1 MMFKIKMALLIVFL
15 GYSLNPKA
23 QEVTSSFSLNEAIE
37 FAMENAYVL
46 HNTKQ
51 DIVIAQKKVWETIS
65 IGLPQVSGSA
75 NYNAFLNLPVSLIPG
90 EFFGG
95 EPGTYIPVK
104 FGQDFNS
111 DFGFSVSQL
120 IFDGS
125 YIIGVGSV
133 QLYVNLS
140 NQQHEKTAINIR
152 EAVTQAYYMVLV
164 GKKYKE
170 AMDEDL
176 ENVKNLYNETKILYE
191 NGFREEQDV
200 DQIKLLLRNSENEVL
215 KTEREITISKVV
227 LKYTMGFD
235 LDTDIEL
242 TDNVEK
248 FLDPLVANPNQLQFD
263 FNQHIDYRLANS
275 NFQVSEK
282 LLGIEKVT
290 YLPKLSGFYNY
301 SKSAYSNDANV
312 FSSNTAWYP
321 SSLVGLQLT
330 MSIFNSGQKRSKVQ
344 QAKIEVEKAEVQRK
358 LTEQTLQKDYLTA
371 VAQMETALESF
382 DNDRENRELAE
393 KIRQKTKIKFDNG
406 ISTSTEL
413 SQIETQYINA
423 YRALVTSTLQLLQ
436 ADLNLKKTTG
446 NL

>member
-1 MMFKIKMALLIVFL
+1 MFKIKLALLAAFL
-15 GYSLNPKA
+15 GYAINPKA

-65 IGLPQVSGSA
+65 IGLPQVSGTA
-75 NYNAFLNLPVSLIPG
+75 NYNAFLNLPVSLLPG

-104 FGQDFNS
+104 FGQDYNS

-125 YIIGVGSV
+125 YIIGLGSV

-140 NQQHEKTAINIR
+140 KQQHEKTAIDIR

-164 GKKYKE
+164 GMKYKQ

-176 ENVKNLYNETKILYE
+176 ENVKKLYNETKILYE

-215 KTEREITISKVV
+215 KAEREITISKVV
-227 LKYTMGFD
+227 LKYTMGFN
-235 LDTDIEL
+235 LDTDIAL
-242 TDNVEK
+242 NDNIEK
-248 FLDPLVANPNQLQFD
+248 FLGPLVAAPDKLQFD
-263 FNQHIDYRLANS
+263 FNQHIDYRLATS

-282 LLGIEKVT
+282 LLGIEKVA

-312 FSSNTAWYP
+312 FSSKTAWYP
-321 SSLVGLQLT
+321 ASLVGLQLT

-344 QAKIEVEKAEVQRK
+344 QARIEVEKAEVLRK

-371 VAQMETALESF
+371 VAQMESALESF
-382 DNDRENRELAE
+382 DNDSENRELAE

-436 ADLNLKKTTG
+436 SDLYLKKATG

>member
-1 MMFKIKMALLIVFL
+1 MMFKIKLALLAAFL
-15 GYSLNPKA
+15 GYAINPKA

-51 DIVIAQKKVWETIS
+51 DIAIAQKKVWETIS
-65 IGLPQVSGSA
+65 IGLPQVSGTA
-75 NYNAFLNLPVSLIPG
+75 NYNAFLNLPVSLLPG

-125 YIIGVGSV
+125 YIIGLGSV

-140 NQQHEKTAINIR
+140 KQQHEKTAIDIR

-164 GKKYKE
+164 GMKYKQ

-176 ENVKNLYNETKILYE
+176 ENVKKLCNETKILYE

-215 KTEREITISKVV
+215 KAEREITISKVV
-227 LKYTMGFD
+227 LKYTMGFN
-235 LDTDIEL
+235 LDTDIAL
-242 TDNVEK
+242 NDNIEK
-248 FLDPLVANPNQLQFD
+248 FLGPLVAAPDKLQFD
-263 FNQHIDYRLANS
+263 FNQHIDYRLATS

-282 LLGIEKVT
+282 LLGIEKVA

-312 FSSNTAWYP
+312 FSSKTAWYP

-344 QAKIEVEKAEVQRK
+344 QARIEVEKAEVLRN

-371 VAQMETALESF
+371 VAQMESALESF
-382 DNDRENRELAE
+382 DNDSENRELAE

-436 ADLNLKKTTG
+436 SDLYLKKATG

>member
-1 MMFKIKMALLIVFL
+1 MMFRIKMALLTVFL
-15 GYSLNPKA
+15 GYAINPKA
-23 QEVTSSFSLNEAIE
+23 QEVSGSFSLNEAVE
-37 FAMENAYVL
+37 FAMENAFVL
-46 HNTKQ
+46 HNTKK
-51 DIVIAQKKVWETIS
+51 DMEIAQKQVWETIS
-65 IGLPQVSGSA
+65 IGLPQVSGTA

-140 NQQHEKTAINIR
+140 KQRHEKTAIDIR

-176 ENVKNLYNETKILYE
+176 ENVKKLYIETKILYE

-200 DQIKLLLRNSENEVL
+200 DQMKLLLRNAENEVL

-235 LDTDIEL
+235 LDNDIEL
-242 TDNVEK
+242 TDSIEQ
-248 FLDPLVANPNQLQFD
+248 FLDPLVAKPNQLRFD

-290 YLPKLSGFYNY
+290 YLPKLSAFYNY
-301 SKSAYSNDANV
+301 NKSAYSNDANL
-312 FSSNTAWYP
+312 FNSKTEWYP

-330 MSIFNSGQKRSKVQ
+330 LSIFNSGQKRSKVQ
-344 QAKIEVEKAEVQRK
+344 QAQIEVEKADIQRK

-371 VAQMETALESF
+371 VAQMESALESF
-382 DNDRENRELAE
+382 ENDRENRELAE
-393 KIRQKTKIKFDNG
+393 KIREKTKIKFDNG

-423 YRALVTSTLQLLQ
+423 YRSLVTSTLQLLQ
-436 ADLNLKKTTG
+436 ADLNLKKATG

>member
-1 MMFKIKMALLIVFL
+1 MFKIKLALLAAFL
-15 GYSLNPKA
+15 GYAINPKA

-51 DIVIAQKKVWETIS
+51 DIAIAQKKVWETIS
-65 IGLPQVSGSA
+65 IGLPQVSGTA
-75 NYNAFLNLPVSLIPG
+75 NYNAFLNLPVSLLPG

-125 YIIGVGSV
+125 YIIGLGSV

-140 NQQHEKTAINIR
+140 KQQHEKTAIDIR
-152 EAVTQAYYMVLV
+152 EAVTRAYYMVLV
-164 GKKYKE
+164 GMKYKQ

-176 ENVKNLYNETKILYE
+176 ENVKKLCNETKILYE

-215 KTEREITISKVV
+215 KAEREITISKVV
-227 LKYTMGFD
+227 LKYTMGFN
-235 LDTDIEL
+235 LDTEIAL
-242 TDNVEK
+242 NDNIEK
-248 FLDPLVANPNQLQFD
+248 FLAPLIAAPNKLQFD
-263 FNQHIDYRLANS
+263 FNQHIDYRLATS
-275 NFQVSEK
+275 NFQVSQK
-282 LLGIEKVT
+282 LVGIEKVA

-312 FSSNTAWYP
+312 FSSKTAWYP

-344 QAKIEVEKAEVQRK
+344 QARIEVEKAEVLRN

-371 VAQMETALESF
+371 VAQMESALESF
-382 DNDRENRELAE
+382 DNDSENRELAE

-436 ADLNLKKTTG
+436 SDLYLKKATG

>member
-15 GYSLNPKA
+15 GYSLSHKA

-140 NQQHEKTAINIR
+140 KQQHEKTAIDIR

-227 LKYTMGFD
+227 LKYTMGFN
-235 LDTDIEL
+235 LDNEIEL
-242 TDNVEK
+242 TDKIEK
-248 FLDPLVANPNQLQFD
+248 FLDPLVASPKQLQFD
-263 FNQHIDYRLANS
+263 FNQHIDYRLAIS

-301 SKSAYSNDANV
+301 AKSAYSNEANL
-312 FSSNTAWYP
+312 FTSNTAWYP

-330 MSIFNSGQKRSKVQ
+330 LSIFNSGQKRSKVQ
-344 QAKIEVEKAEVQRK
+344 QAKIEVEKAEIQRK

-371 VAQMETALESF
+371 VAQMETALASF

>member
-1 MMFKIKMALLIVFL
+1 MMFKIKMAMLTVLLGFAI
-15 GYSLNPKA
+15 NPKA
-23 QEVTSSFSLNEAIE
+23 QEASNSFSLNEAID

-65 IGLPQVSGSA
+65 IGLPQVSGSV

-140 NQQHEKTAINIR
+140 KQQHEKIAIDIR

-164 GKKYKE
+164 GMKYRE
-170 AMDEDL
+170 AMAEDL
-176 ENVKNLYNETKILYE
+176 ENVKKVYSETKILYE

-200 DQIKLLLRNSENEVL
+200 DQMKLLLRNSENEVL
-215 KTEREITISKVV
+215 KADREITISKVV
-227 LKYTMGFD
+227 LKYTMGFN
-235 LDTDIEL
+235 LDTDIAL
-242 TDNVEK
+242 TDNLEK
-248 FLDPLVANPNQLQFD
+248 FLDPLVSAPKQFQFD
-263 FNQHIDYRLANS
+263 FNRHIDYRLATS

-282 LLGIEKVT
+282 LLGIEKVA

-301 SKSAYSNDANV
+301 NKSAYSNDANL
-312 FSSNTAWYP
+312 FNSKTEWYP

-330 MSIFNSGQKRSKVQ
+330 LSVFSSGQKRSKVQ
-344 QAKIEVEKAEVQRK
+344 QARIEVEKAEVQRK

-371 VAQMETALESF
+371 VAQMESALESF

-423 YRALVTSTLQLLQ
+423 YRSLVTSTLQLLQ
-436 ADLNLKKTTG
+436 ADLNLKKATG

>member
-1 MMFKIKMALLIVFL
+1 MMFKIKLALLAAFL
-15 GYSLNPKA
+15 GYAINPKA

-51 DIVIAQKKVWETIS
+51 DIAIAQKKVWETIS
-65 IGLPQVSGSA
+65 IGLPQVSGTA
-75 NYNAFLNLPVSLIPG
+75 NYNAFLNLPVSLLPG

-125 YIIGVGSV
+125 YIIGLGSV

-140 NQQHEKTAINIR
+140 KQQHEKTAIDIR
-152 EAVTQAYYMVLV
+152 EAVTRAYYMVLV
-164 GKKYKE
+164 GMKYKQ

-176 ENVKNLYNETKILYE
+176 ENVKKLCNETKILYE

-215 KTEREITISKVV
+215 KAEREITISKVV
-227 LKYTMGFD
+227 LKYTMGFN
-235 LDTDIEL
+235 LDTEIAL
-242 TDNVEK
+242 NDNIEK
-248 FLDPLVANPNQLQFD
+248 FLAPLIAAPNKLQFD
-263 FNQHIDYRLANS
+263 FNQHIDYRLATS
-275 NFQVSEK
+275 NFQVSQK
-282 LLGIEKVT
+282 LVGIEKVA

-312 FSSNTAWYP
+312 FSSKTAWYP

-344 QAKIEVEKAEVQRK
+344 QARIEVEKAEVLRN

-371 VAQMETALESF
+371 VAQMESALESF
-382 DNDRENRELAE
+382 DNDSENRELAE

-436 ADLNLKKTTG
+436 SDLYLKKATG

>member
-1 MMFKIKMALLIVFL
+1 MALFTVFL
-15 GYSLNPKA
+15 GYAINPKA

-65 IGLPQVSGSA
+65 TGLPQVSGTA
-75 NYNAFLNLPVSLIPG
+75 NYNAFINLPVSLIPG

-140 NQQHEKTAINIR
+140 KQRHEKTAIDIR

-164 GKKYKE
+164 GMKYKE
-170 AMDEDL
+170 TMNEDL
-176 ENVKNLYNETKILYE
+176 ENVKKLHNETKILYE

-215 KTEREITISKVV
+215 KAEREITISKVV
-227 LKYTMGFD
+227 LKYTMGFN
-235 LDTDIEL
+235 LDTEIAL
-242 TDNVEK
+242 TDNIEK
-248 FLDPLVANPNQLQFD
+248 FLEPLVATPEQLQFD
-263 FNQHIDYRLANS
+263 FNRHIDYRLAMS

-282 LLGIEKVT
+282 LLGVEKVT
-290 YLPKLSGFYNY
+290 YLPKLSAFYNY
-301 SKSAYSNDANV
+301 TKSAYSNDANL
-312 FSSNTAWYP
+312 FTSQTPWYP

-330 MSIFNSGQKRSKVQ
+330 LSIFNSGQKRSKVQ
-344 QAKIEVEKAEVQRK
+344 QAQIEVEKAEVQRK

-371 VAQMETALESF
+371 VAQMESALESF

-436 ADLNLKKTTG
+436 ADLNLKKATG

>member
-1 MMFKIKMALLIVFL
+1 
-15 GYSLNPKA
+15 
-23 QEVTSSFSLNEAIE
+23 
-37 FAMENAYVL
+37 MENAYVL

-65 IGLPQVSGSA
+65 IGLPQVSGTA
-75 NYNAFLNLPVSLIPG
+75 NYNAFLNLPVSLLPG

-104 FGQDFNS
+104 FGQDYNS

-125 YIIGVGSV
+125 YIIGLGSV

-140 NQQHEKTAINIR
+140 KQQHEKTAIDIR

-164 GKKYKE
+164 GMKYKQ

-176 ENVKNLYNETKILYE
+176 ENVKKLYNETKILYE

-215 KTEREITISKVV
+215 KAEREITISKVV
-227 LKYTMGFD
+227 LKYTMGFN
-235 LDTDIEL
+235 LDTDIAL
-242 TDNVEK
+242 NDNIEK
-248 FLDPLVANPNQLQFD
+248 FLGPLVAAPDKLQFD
-263 FNQHIDYRLANS
+263 FNQHIDYRLATS

-282 LLGIEKVT
+282 LLGIEKVA

-312 FSSNTAWYP
+312 FSSKTAWYP
-321 SSLVGLQLT
+321 ASLVGLQLT

-344 QAKIEVEKAEVQRK
+344 QARIEVEKAEVLRK

-371 VAQMETALESF
+371 VAQMESALESF
-382 DNDRENRELAE
+382 DNDSENRELAE

-436 ADLNLKKTTG
+436 SDLYLKKATG

>member
-1 MMFKIKMALLIVFL
+1 MMFKIKLALLAAFL
-15 GYSLNPKA
+15 GYAINPKA

-65 IGLPQVSGSA
+65 IGLPQVSGTA
-75 NYNAFLNLPVSLIPG
+75 NYNAFLNLPVSLLPG

-125 YIIGVGSV
+125 YIIGLGSV

-140 NQQHEKTAINIR
+140 KQQHEKTAIDIR
-152 EAVTQAYYMVLV
+152 EAVTRAYYMVLV
-164 GKKYKE
+164 GMKYKQ

-176 ENVKNLYNETKILYE
+176 ENVKKLCNETKILYE

-215 KTEREITISKVV
+215 KAEREITISKVV
-227 LKYTMGFD
+227 LKYTMGFN
-235 LDTDIEL
+235 LDTEIAL
-242 TDNVEK
+242 NDNIEK
-248 FLDPLVANPNQLQFD
+248 FLAPLIAAPNKLQFD
-263 FNQHIDYRLANS
+263 FNQHIDYRLATS
-275 NFQVSEK
+275 NFQVSQK
-282 LLGIEKVT
+282 LVGIEKVA

-312 FSSNTAWYP
+312 FSSKTAWYP

-344 QAKIEVEKAEVQRK
+344 QARIEVEKAEVLRK

-371 VAQMETALESF
+371 VAQMESALESF
-382 DNDRENRELAE
+382 DNDSENRELAE

-436 ADLNLKKTTG
+436 SDLYLKKATG

>member
-1 MMFKIKMALLIVFL
+1 MFKIKMALLIVFL

-140 NQQHEKTAINIR
+140 KQQHEKTAINIR

-170 AMDEDL
+170 AMYEDL

-215 KTEREITISKVV
+215 KAEREITISKVV
-227 LKYTMGFD
+227 LKYTMGFN
-235 LDTDIEL
+235 LDTEIEL

-248 FLDPLVANPNQLQFD
+248 FLDPLVASPKQLQFD

-371 VAQMETALESF
+371 VAQMETARESF

>member
-15 GYSLNPKA
+15 GYSLSPKA

-140 NQQHEKTAINIR
+140 KQQHEKTAIDIR

-227 LKYTMGFD
+227 LKYTMGFN
-235 LDTDIEL
+235 LDNEIEL
-242 TDNVEK
+242 TDKIEK
-248 FLDPLVANPNQLQFD
+248 FLDPLVASPKQLQFD
-263 FNQHIDYRLANS
+263 FNQHIDYRLAIS

-301 SKSAYSNDANV
+301 AKSAYSNEANL
-312 FSSNTAWYP
+312 FTSNTAWYP

-330 MSIFNSGQKRSKVQ
+330 LSIFNSGQKRSKVQ

-371 VAQMETALESF
+371 VAQMETALASF

>member
-1 MMFKIKMALLIVFL
+1 MMFKIKLALLAAFL
-15 GYSLNPKA
+15 GYAINPKA

-51 DIVIAQKKVWETIS
+51 DIAIAQKKVWETIS
-65 IGLPQVSGSA
+65 IGLPQVSGTA
-75 NYNAFLNLPVSLIPG
+75 NYNAFLNLPVSLLPG

-125 YIIGVGSV
+125 YIIGLGSV

-140 NQQHEKTAINIR
+140 KQQHEKTAIDIR
-152 EAVTQAYYMVLV
+152 EAVTRAYYMVLV
-164 GKKYKE
+164 GMKYKQ

-176 ENVKNLYNETKILYE
+176 ENVKKLYNETKILYE

-215 KTEREITISKVV
+215 KAEREITISKVV
-227 LKYTMGFD
+227 LKYTMGFN
-235 LDTDIEL
+235 LDTEIAL
-242 TDNVEK
+242 NDNIEK
-248 FLDPLVANPNQLQFD
+248 FLAPLIAAPNKLQFD
-263 FNQHIDYRLANS
+263 FNQHIDYRLATS
-275 NFQVSEK
+275 NFQVSQK
-282 LLGIEKVT
+282 LVGIEKVA

-312 FSSNTAWYP
+312 FSSKTAWYP

-344 QAKIEVEKAEVQRK
+344 QARIEVEKAEVLRN

-371 VAQMETALESF
+371 VAQMESALESF
-382 DNDRENRELAE
+382 DNDSENRELAE

-436 ADLNLKKTTG
+436 SDLYLKKATG

>member
-1 MMFKIKMALLIVFL
+1 MALLTVIL
-15 GYSLNPKA
+15 GYAINPKA
-23 QEVTSSFSLNEAIE
+23 QEVASSFSLNEAID

-140 NQQHEKTAINIR
+140 KQRHEKTAIDIR

-170 AMDEDL
+170 AMEEDL
-176 ENVKNLYNETKILYE
+176 ENVKKLYDETKILYE

-200 DQIKLLLRNSENEVL
+200 DQIKLLLRNSENELL
-215 KTEREITISKVV
+215 KAAREITISKVV

-235 LDTDIEL
+235 LDDEIEL
-242 TDNVEK
+242 KDNIEK
-248 FLDPLVANPNQLQFD
+248 FLDPLVASPKQLQFD
-263 FNQHIDYRLANS
+263 FNQHIDYRLATS

-282 LLGIEKVT
+282 LLGVEKVT
-290 YLPKLSGFYNY
+290 YLPKLSAFYNY
-301 SKSAYSNDANV
+301 NKSAYSNDANL
-312 FSSNTAWYP
+312 FTSSTAWYP

-330 MSIFNSGQKRSKVQ
+330 LSIFNSGQKRSKVQ
-344 QAKIEVEKAEVQRK
+344 QAQIEVEKAEVQRK

-371 VAQMETALESF
+371 VAQMESALESF

-436 ADLNLKKTTG
+436 ADLNLKKATG

>member
-1 MMFKIKMALLIVFL
+1 MFKIKLALLAAFL
-15 GYSLNPKA
+15 GYAINPKA

-65 IGLPQVSGSA
+65 IGLPQVSGTA
-75 NYNAFLNLPVSLIPG
+75 NYNAFLNLPVSLLPG

-104 FGQDFNS
+104 FGQDYNS

-125 YIIGVGSV
+125 YIIGLGSV

-140 NQQHEKTAINIR
+140 KQQHEKTAIDIR

-164 GKKYKE
+164 GMKYKQ

-176 ENVKNLYNETKILYE
+176 ENVKKLCNETKILYE

-215 KTEREITISKVV
+215 KAEREITISKVV
-227 LKYTMGFD
+227 LKYTMGFN
-235 LDTDIEL
+235 LDTEIAL
-242 TDNVEK
+242 NDNIEK
-248 FLDPLVANPNQLQFD
+248 FLAPLIAAPNKLQFD
-263 FNQHIDYRLANS
+263 FNQHIDYRLATS
-275 NFQVSEK
+275 NFQVSQK
-282 LLGIEKVT
+282 LVGIEKVA

-312 FSSNTAWYP
+312 FSSKTAWYP

-344 QAKIEVEKAEVQRK
+344 QARIEVEKAEVLRN

-371 VAQMETALESF
+371 VAQMESALESF
-382 DNDRENRELAE
+382 DNDSENRELAE

-436 ADLNLKKTTG
+436 SDLYLKKATG

>member
-1 MMFKIKMALLIVFL
+1 MMFKIKLALLAAFL
-15 GYSLNPKA
+15 GYAINPKA

-65 IGLPQVSGSA
+65 IGLPQVSGTA
-75 NYNAFLNLPVSLIPG
+75 NYNAFLNLPVSLLPG

-125 YIIGVGSV
+125 YIIGLGSV

-140 NQQHEKTAINIR
+140 KQQHEKTAIDIR
-152 EAVTQAYYMVLV
+152 EAVTRAYYMVLV
-164 GKKYKE
+164 GMKYKQ

-176 ENVKNLYNETKILYE
+176 ENVKKLCNETKILYE

-215 KTEREITISKVV
+215 KAEREITISKVV
-227 LKYTMGFD
+227 LKYTMGFN
-235 LDTDIEL
+235 LDTEIAL
-242 TDNVEK
+242 NDNIEK
-248 FLDPLVANPNQLQFD
+248 FLAPLIAAPNKLQFD
-263 FNQHIDYRLANS
+263 FNQHIDYRLATS
-275 NFQVSEK
+275 NFQVSQK
-282 LLGIEKVT
+282 LVGIEKVA

-312 FSSNTAWYP
+312 FSSKTAWYP

-344 QAKIEVEKAEVQRK
+344 QARIEVEKAEVLRN

-371 VAQMETALESF
+371 VAQMESALESF
-382 DNDRENRELAE
+382 DNDSENRELAE

-436 ADLNLKKTTG
+436 SDLYLKKATG

>member
-140 NQQHEKTAINIR
+140 KQQHEKTAIDIR

-227 LKYTMGFD
+227 LKYTMGFN
-235 LDTDIEL
+235 LDNEIEL
-242 TDNVEK
+242 TDKIEK
-248 FLDPLVANPNQLQFD
+248 FLDPLVASPKQLQFD
-263 FNQHIDYRLANS
+263 FNQHIDYRLAIS

-301 SKSAYSNDANV
+301 AKSAYSNEANL
-312 FSSNTAWYP
+312 FTSNTAWYP

-330 MSIFNSGQKRSKVQ
+330 LSIFNSGQKRSKVQ

-371 VAQMETALESF
+371 VAQMETALASF

>member
-1 MMFKIKMALLIVFL
+1 MFKIKLALLTAFL
-15 GYSLNPKA
+15 GYAINPKA

-65 IGLPQVSGSA
+65 IGLPQVSGTA
-75 NYNAFLNLPVSLIPG
+75 NYNAFLNLPVSLLPG

-104 FGQDFNS
+104 FGQDYNS

-125 YIIGVGSV
+125 YIIGLGSV

-140 NQQHEKTAINIR
+140 KQQHEKTAIDIR

-164 GKKYKE
+164 GMKYKQ

-176 ENVKNLYNETKILYE
+176 ENVKKLYNETKILYE

-215 KTEREITISKVV
+215 KAEREITISKVV
-227 LKYTMGFD
+227 LKYTMGFN
-235 LDTDIEL
+235 LDTDIAL
-242 TDNVEK
+242 NDNIEK
-248 FLDPLVANPNQLQFD
+248 FLGPLVAAPDKLQFD
-263 FNQHIDYRLANS
+263 FNQHIDYRLATS

-282 LLGIEKVT
+282 LLGIEKVA

-312 FSSNTAWYP
+312 FSSKTAWYP
-321 SSLVGLQLT
+321 ASLVGLQLT

-344 QAKIEVEKAEVQRK
+344 QARIEVEKAEVLRK

-371 VAQMETALESF
+371 VAQMESALESF
-382 DNDRENRELAE
+382 DNDSENRELAE

-436 ADLNLKKTTG
+436 SDLYLKKATG

>member
-1 MMFKIKMALLIVFL
+1 
-15 GYSLNPKA
+15 
-23 QEVTSSFSLNEAIE
+23 
-37 FAMENAYVL
+37 MENAYVL

-65 IGLPQVSGSA
+65 IGLPQVSGTA
-75 NYNAFLNLPVSLIPG
+75 NYNAFLNLPVSLLPG

-104 FGQDFNS
+104 FGQDYNS

-125 YIIGVGSV
+125 YIIGLGSV

-140 NQQHEKTAINIR
+140 KQQHEKTAIDIR

-164 GKKYKE
+164 GMKYKQ

-176 ENVKNLYNETKILYE
+176 ENVKKLYNETKILYE

-215 KTEREITISKVV
+215 KAEREITISKVV
-227 LKYTMGFD
+227 LKYTMGFN
-235 LDTDIEL
+235 LDTEIAL
-242 TDNVEK
+242 NDNIEK
-248 FLDPLVANPNQLQFD
+248 FLAPLIAAPNKLQFD
-263 FNQHIDYRLANS
+263 FNQHIDYRLATS
-275 NFQVSEK
+275 NFQVSQK
-282 LLGIEKVT
+282 LVGIEKVA

-312 FSSNTAWYP
+312 FSSKTAWYP

-344 QAKIEVEKAEVQRK
+344 QARIEVEKAEVLRN

-371 VAQMETALESF
+371 VAQMESALESF
-382 DNDRENRELAE
+382 DNDSENRELAE

-436 ADLNLKKTTG
+436 SDLYLKKATG

>member
-1 MMFKIKMALLIVFL
+1 MMFKIKLALLAAFL
-15 GYSLNPKA
+15 GYAINPKA

-51 DIVIAQKKVWETIS
+51 DIAIAQKKVWETIS
-65 IGLPQVSGSA
+65 IGLPQVSGTA
-75 NYNAFLNLPVSLIPG
+75 NYNAFLNLPVSLLPG

-125 YIIGVGSV
+125 YIIGLGSV

-140 NQQHEKTAINIR
+140 KQQHEKTAIDIR
-152 EAVTQAYYMVLV
+152 EAVTRAYYMVLV
-164 GKKYKE
+164 GMKYKQ

-176 ENVKNLYNETKILYE
+176 ENVKKLCNETKILYE

-215 KTEREITISKVV
+215 KAEREITISKVV
-227 LKYTMGFD
+227 LKYTMGFN
-235 LDTDIEL
+235 LDTDIAL
-242 TDNVEK
+242 NDNIEK
-248 FLDPLVANPNQLQFD
+248 FLAPLIAAPNKLQFD
-263 FNQHIDYRLANS
+263 FNQHIDYRLATS
-275 NFQVSEK
+275 NFQVSQK
-282 LLGIEKVT
+282 LVGIEKVA

-312 FSSNTAWYP
+312 FSSKTAWYP

-344 QAKIEVEKAEVQRK
+344 QARIEVEKAEVLRN

-371 VAQMETALESF
+371 VAQMESALESF
-382 DNDRENRELAE
+382 DNDSENRELAE

-436 ADLNLKKTTG
+436 SDLYLKKATG